1 MTGPAPGGLYNARR
15 SRTRGPA
22 SRDKAPGERRD
33 TPFWRPRRLRC
44 RSPPRPSAP
53 ALARGTRVPFP
64 TAATNTSAALRR
76 SAPPHSSGS
85 RIRGVAP
92 YRSPPKSNR
101 AEKWGFSNSRG
112 QLCSWG
118 GAHVPRGGIAR
129 AARSFA
135 SAPPNWSVPTR
146 VGFRCR
152 RGSSGTTQGSTAV
165 GPASPDNPSAP
176 GGW

>member
-33 TPFWRPRRLRC
+33 TLSGVLAGSGARHRPVQVHQHSPAARGFLFQPLPRIHQQHC
-44 RSPPRPSAP
+44 GGPPRLTRPAP
-53 ALARGTRVPFP
+53 GI
-64 TAATNTSAALRR
+64 AAS
-76 SAPPHSSGS
+76 PHT
-85 RIRGVAP
+85 VH
-92 YRSPPKSNR
+92 PPKSNR

-112 QLCSWG
+112 QLCSWA

-129 AARSFA
+129 AAHCFA

-146 VGFRCR
+146 GGFRCR
-152 RGSSGTTQGSTAV
+152 RGSSGSTQGSTAV
-165 GPASPDNPSAP
+165 GPASPDNPSPP

>member
-85 RIRGVAP
+85 RNRGVAP
-92 YRSPPKSNR
+92 YRSPPQEQPCRKMGLLELAWTIVFMGRCSRSARRHR
-101 AEKWGFSNSRG
+101 A
-112 QLCSWG
+112 G
-118 GAHVPRGGIAR
+118 GALFRFGPTELERSHKGRFQMSARFLGIHPGVYSRWAGE
-129 AARSFA
+129 SGQ
-135 SAPPNWSVPTR
+135 SVP
-146 VGFRCR
+146 
-152 RGSSGTTQGSTAV
+152 
-165 GPASPDNPSAP
+165 P